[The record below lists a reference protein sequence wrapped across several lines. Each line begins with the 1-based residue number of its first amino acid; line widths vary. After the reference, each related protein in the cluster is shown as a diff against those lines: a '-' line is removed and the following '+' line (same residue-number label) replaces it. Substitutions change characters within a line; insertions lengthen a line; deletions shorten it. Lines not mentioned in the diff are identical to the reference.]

1 MEKNNMQKYIHQ
13 YKNGIN
19 MREERL
25 MNEYRAKYIVIPP
38 WKDENGVLTD
48 QEQLSSEKI
57 NYVSKLALED
67 EEE

>member
-1 MEKNNMQKYIHQ
+1 MW
-13 YKNGIN
+13 
-19 MREERL
+19 EERL
-25 MNEYRAKYIVIPP
+25 INEYRAKYILIPP

-48 QEQLSSEKI
+48 QEQELNSEKI